1 MTTKLFY
8 GAGNEGSVIGQFQY
22 YNGMGLNQVGLSR
35 KHIIEG
41 TKGALKRLQLDYV
54 DVIFAH
60 RPDIHT
66 PLEETCR
73 AFSWVIDQG
82 LAFYWGT
89 SEWDVDTIAE
99 ALQICQR
106 LGLHPP
112 VAEQC
117 QYNMLERTR
126 MEKEYRS
133 LFEKYRYGTTVW
145 SPLAQGFLS
154 GRYNDGNIPEDSRAK
169 KWDPFWG
176 NWLQHAYFSGEK
188 KEKLL

>member
-1 MTTKLFY
+1 
-8 GAGNEGSVIGQFQY
+8 
-22 YNGMGLNQVGLSR
+22 MGLNQVGLSR

-54 DVIFAH
+54 DIMFAH

-66 PLEETCR
+66 PLEEVVR
-73 AFSWVIDQG
+73 GFSWIIEQG
-82 LAFYWGT
+82 YAYYWGT
-89 SEWDVDTIAE
+89 SEWDSDTIAE
-99 ALQICQR
+99 AILIAER

-117 QYNMLERTR
+117 QYNMLSRGK

-133 LFEKYRYGTTVW
+133 LFEKYKYGTTVW

-154 GRYNDGNIPEDSRAK
+154 GKYNDGSIPDDSRVN
-169 KWDPFWG
+169 KWDPVWSG
-176 NWLQHAYFSGEK
+176 WL
-188 KEKLL
+188 